1 MYLIFQQQQKS
12 ANANKEYDTT
22 YELIKNEC
30 ILIILIEKYFWTDL
44 LFKHWVESVEVKWNM
59 NTYTCKWRDCVEELI
74 FLQLMQ
80 VYYFFS
86 FTVCR

>member
-12 ANANKEYDTT
+12 ANSNKEYDTT

-44 LFKHWVESVEVKWNM
+44 LFKHWVESVEVK
-59 NTYTCKWRDCVEELI
+59 
-74 FLQLMQ
+74 
-80 VYYFFS
+80 
-86 FTVCR
+86 

>member
-30 ILIILIEKYFWTDL
+30 ILIILSNRE
-44 LFKHWVESVEVKWNM
+44 
-59 NTYTCKWRDCVEELI
+59 I
-74 FLQLMQ
+74 FLNGFAL
-80 VYYFFS
+80 
-86 FTVCR
+86 

>member
-12 ANANKEYDTT
+12 ANAIKEYDTT

-44 LFKHWVESVEVKWNM
+44 LFKHWVESVEVK
-59 NTYTCKWRDCVEELI
+59 
-74 FLQLMQ
+74 
-80 VYYFFS
+80 
-86 FTVCR
+86 